1 MNIQAVI
8 FSLSITTVIIG
19 VLVLLKKNHFDVQIS
34 LTGILFSLL
43 LSYLVFSNSLSEFSV
58 LGVDAKL
65 KAAVSTPI
73 EKSEIEHTNILGQDA
88 LGKNLKLANI
98 FSVPQRVIA
107 IDGDAW
113 MEQEEDTRHENW
125 RRIRNSV
132 YQSLLAGQFQGLV
145 ITNKLKEPVGVF
157 SADSFLDLL
166 RIPIENPSVSYEEQD
181 FVLTEKEIIV
191 RSKQTNLFAALKN
204 PIKRVTIEG
213 STVSARFDTPLSNL
227 LDLISEHDV
236 NLVILTDYRGEY
248 IGIVTASRIQ
258 QVILQKLTS
267 KL

>member
-8 FSLSITTVIIG
+8 LSLVITTGIIG
-19 VLVLLKKNHFDVQIS
+19 LLVLLKKYHYDVQIS
-34 LTGILFSLL
+34 LTGVFISLL

-73 EKSEIEHTNILGQDA
+73 DKSAIEHTNILGQDA
-88 LGKNLKLANI
+88 LGKNLELATI
-98 FSVPQRVIA
+98 FGVPQRVIA

-113 MEQEEDTRHENW
+113 MELEDNTKEEYW
-125 RRIRNSV
+125 RRIRSSI

-166 RIPIENPSVSYEEQD
+166 RIPIENPSVSYAEQD

-191 RSKQTNLFAALKN
+191 RSKQTNLYAALKN
-204 PIKRVTIEG
+204 PIYRVSQEG
-213 STVSARFDTPLSNL
+213 SNVSARFDTPLSNL
-227 LDLISEHDV
+227 LDLISEHHV
-236 NLVILTDYRGEY
+236 NLIILTDYRGEY

-267 KL
+267 K